1 MILYFHGEL
10 EKNSGWRH
18 KSCYCKFIYLFDD
31 ILFFKVSGQCLSQLP
46 IAVFRSWLNFGHQ
59 LNPALW
65 EKKFPAPA
73 PVPWS

>member
-46 IAVFRSWLNFGHQ
+46 IDLLTVAGAFGT
-59 LNPALW
+59 AS
-65 EKKFPAPA
+65 ETKA
-73 PVPWS
+73 